1 MAAPCL
7 AQASFAGQPPARTAA
22 PASNTARTAGT
33 IPSAEPDDAATPS
46 IETESPAKAGT
57 IVRIPD
63 TAPPATRPVNGSLTG
78 VGNPLGALT
87 LGIAWLALALALAAC
102 GLFAWQRYMSPL
114 RAAAAD
120 ELESD
125 LRALVREELTAR
137 QDGQIAALKAQIAK
151 LEARLVELEGAS
163 PSPFPGAAAQA
174 AQPAARRGPAPIPAD
189 YFDDNRPEPRAR
201 PPQRSQP
208 APPVR
213 PATQADAFP
222 RPEPAQTPPPPPR
235 PLSQGDA
242 IAFLKNDVDYG
253 RMLELYRR
261 CLAGERGALNDF
273 AEMHQPVGVVEDAEG
288 RFVETDDPEPAIWFV
303 EVAGSDTHGVL
314 LPARKVMRDWDR
326 SYRPMSGH
334 KATAV
339 FGSSYDI
346 LPGDRLSIA
355 NPAWARR
362 TGPASFM
369 RVARGELTGR

>member
-1 MAAPCL
+1 MATPCL
-7 AQASFAGQPPARTAA
+7 AQASFADQPPARTPASASSGPQNIRPASSAAQDEA
-22 PASNTARTAGT
+22 PA
-33 IPSAEPDDAATPS
+33 PS
-46 IETESPAKAGT
+46 IETESPGGKGAT
-57 IVRIPD
+57 VVHIPNTSSAETGRD
-63 TAPPATRPVNGSLTG
+63 NAPLTG
-78 VGNPLGALT
+78 VGNAPFGLSAI
-87 LGIAWLALALALAAC
+87 IAWLALALALAAC

-125 LRALVREELTAR
+125 LRDLVREELNAR
-137 QDGQIAALKAQIAK
+137 QDSQVAALKAQIAR
-151 LEARLVELEGAS
+151 LEARLAELEGAARE
-163 PSPFPGAAAQA
+163 PFPGAAAQA
-174 AQPAARRGPAPIPAD
+174 AAPAVRRGPAPIPAD
-189 YFDDNRPEPRAR
+189 YFDDNRQEPRAR
-201 PPQRSQP
+201 PPARGQP
-208 APPVR
+208 AAPAR
-213 PATQADAFP
+213 PAVQADAL
-222 RPEPAQTPPPPPR
+222 RPAPSQPPR
-235 PLSQGDA
+235 QLSQSDA

-273 AEMHQPVGVVEDAEG
+273 SEMHQPVGVVEDADG
-288 RFVETDDPEPAIWFV
+288 RFIETDDPEPAIWFV
-303 EVAGSDTHGVL
+303 EVASSDTHGVL

-355 NPAWARR
+355 NPAWAQR
-362 TGPASFM
+362 TGPASFA